1 MKKIIQLILISSLSL
16 IVFLTTSGFY
26 VFEHHCLHSGTV
38 QSSVLWDSND
48 CHLNHSQTKSD
59 LLNWNPEGCCKLIK
73 LYYKLESSFEK
84 IEHQKICN
92 PIIIEKQYTQLEK
105 DYIPVLE
112 KDFRLDYA
120 INAPPIIRKLFVF
133 ITTQQL
139 KLSPPLC

>member
-1 MKKIIQLILISSLSL
+1 MKRIIQLILVSLLSL

-38 QSSVLWDSND
+38 RSSVLWDFID
-48 CHLNHSQTKSD
+48 CHLDHSQTKSD
-59 LLNWNPEGCCKLIK
+59 LLSLNSERCCKLIK

-84 IEHQKICN
+84 TEHQEICN
-92 PIIIEKQYTQLEK
+92 PIIIEKQYPQLEM

-112 KDFRLDYA
+112 KEFRLDYA

-139 KLSPPLC
+139 KLSPPVC